1 MFVKIC
7 GTTTEE
13 DALLA
18 VAMGAD
24 AVGFIFA
31 PSTRQVQATRVRD
44 IVTRLPREIL
54 TVGVFRDAA
63 PEQVLDIYQECRLT
77 GVQLHGHETIEE
89 SQWLSQRVEFLIQ
102 ALPAG
107 SPELAHVDDYAAKGG
122 YEPAYGPSL
131 VLLNPR
137 EHVFLPFHGPH
148 WKYGVRFLQFL
159 RSESK

>member
-7 GTTTEE
+7 GITSEE

-31 PSTRQVQATRVRD
+31 PSPRQVQATRVRD

-89 SQWLSQRVEFLIQ
+89 SQWLSS
-102 ALPAG
+102 LPKRRIASTAG
-107 SPELAHVDDYAAKGG
+107 SIRSSRQA
-122 YEPAYGPSL
+122 PSGTDADAEA
-131 VLLNPR
+131 R
-137 EHVFLPFHGPH
+137 SKKTLPS
-148 WKYGVRFLQFL
+148 
-159 RSESK
+159 RSVTV